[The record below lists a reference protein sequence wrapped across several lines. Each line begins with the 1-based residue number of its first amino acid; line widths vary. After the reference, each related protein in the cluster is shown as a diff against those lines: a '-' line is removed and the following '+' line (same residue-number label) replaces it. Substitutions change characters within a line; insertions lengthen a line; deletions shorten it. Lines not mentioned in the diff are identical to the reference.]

1 MGLFAGNDHGLL
13 GTVVTTT
20 NESGASVQA
29 ILPQVQTV
37 SSTGAAM
44 PAANSADPA
53 YFVQEPVTAAP
64 AAVLSSQSTV
74 AEGSRVAKASA
85 GNLYGFE
92 CCSGASAGYL
102 MVFDS
107 ATVPAEGAVAP
118 KLVYAVAANTSFARQ
133 VTYPFRCTTGITLV
147 FSTTGPFT
155 KTISATA
162 FLAAHYV

>member
-1 MGLFAGNDHGLL
+1 MGTYTTANPTLTNNDQLKDFRVDQQGRLLVAGATA
-13 GTVVTTT
+13 GT
-20 NESGASVQA
+20 
-29 ILPQVQTV
+29 
-37 SSTGAAM
+37 
-44 PAANSADPA
+44 SADPS
-53 YFVQEPVTAAP
+53 YFIQQPITASA
-64 AAVLSSQSTV
+64 AAVTSTQSTA
-74 AEGSRVAKASA
+74 AEGSRIAKASA

-92 CCSGASAGYL
+92 VCTGANAGYL

-107 ATVPAEGAVAP
+107 ATVPADGTVTP

-133 VTYPFRCTTGITLV
+133 VTYPFRFSSGITLV